1 MRTCCCLSGRG
12 VRGCFRLESSLS
24 KLPSK
29 IAYEKRRE
37 KLIADPDQ
45 FLRSYDRLL
54 SEYDRACAKIAELEK
69 IVSDANWRLE
79 YERNRWR

>member
-1 MRTCCCLSGRG
+1 M
-12 VRGCFRLESSLS
+12 S
-24 KLPSK
+24 KLSSK

-37 KLIADPDQ
+37 KLLADPDQ

-54 SEYDRACAKIAELEK
+54 TEYDRVISKLAELEK
-69 IVSDANWRLE
+69 TVSEANWRLE